1 MVMYDYIDK
10 KIMDNT
16 KIKVLFIGGKNIPI
30 DVHTHIKEIENNI
43 LLLNTYII
51 LALYQGEGHSG

>member
-1 MVMYDYIDK
+1 MYDYIDK
-10 KIMDNT
+10 EIMDNT

-43 LLLNTYII
+43 LLLNT
-51 LALYQGEGHSG
+51 